1 MSRINTLAGGAALV
15 LLAGCASNPPP
26 VSTGSIDEAQQRI
39 EEAERAEAQR
49 YANRELN
56 LARDKVMQALE
67 AQREGDFERAALLA
81 EHAELDA
88 AYATARANNA
98 SVQAAVDELRASLAT
113 LESELQRQESL
124 PASAPGNR
132 DRGL

>member
-1 MSRINTLAGGAALV
+1 MSRIHTLTGGAALV

-26 VSTGSIDEAQQRI
+26 ASTGSIEEAQQRI

-67 AQREGDFERAALLA
+67 AQQDGDIELAAVLA

-88 AYATARANNA
+88 AYAAARANNA
-98 SVQAAVDELRASLAT
+98 SVQAAVDELRASIAT

-124 PASAPGNR
+124 PGDAAS
-132 DRGL
+132 DRGRGL